1 MRPVFAV
8 ASFRPS
14 LSMFSCC
21 LSPRPWSYRVPGLG
35 PCMHAQCLT
44 SLALRCKKVILKP
57 GAKKKKTTD
66 ESYSYCPLF
75 LEMFLTQTE
84 FFVYSPLTV
93 ASVLSLKIYRRWHN
107 GWFSLQSAAAKN
119 ILRHDGHMWLASIHA
134 RAPYKHATL
143 SVEGNFQRVQ
153 RDKTVSV
160 CMLPSLALQP
170 CRVKENLLIMSLP
183 YWFVLVSVGKIGY

>member
-1 MRPVFAV
+1 MRPVFCFLKSMRPVFAV

-14 LSMFSCC
+14 LSLFSCC
-21 LSPRPWSYRVPGLG
+21 LSPRPWSYRAPGLG

-57 GAKKKKTTD
+57 GAKKKTTD

-134 RAPYKHATL
+134 RAPYKHA
-143 SVEGNFQRVQ
+143 SISGREFSASAERQNCVHAP
-153 RDKTVSV
+153 
-160 CMLPSLALQP
+160 LPCLAALQ
-170 CRVKENLLIMSLP
+170 
-183 YWFVLVSVGKIGY
+183 G